1 MDINSNTKV
10 ADILSQYP
18 WLLDELTKV
27 SDKFKMAKT
36 PMGKIM
42 LKKATVADMSK
53 KSGIDENTLI
63 NKLNEIIHSHEG
75 K

>member
-1 MDINSNTKV
+1 MNIDSNTKI

-18 WLLDELTKV
+18 WLLEELAKI
-27 SDKFKMAKT
+27 SDRFKMAKT

-42 LKKATVADMSK
+42 LKKAAIADMSK
-53 KSGIDENTLI
+53 KSGVDENTLI
-63 NKLNEIIHSHEG
+63 GKLNEFIKTHEG

>member
-1 MDINSNTKV
+1 MELNSNTKI

-18 WLLDELTKV
+18 WLLDKFAKIN
-27 SDKFKMAKT
+27 DRFKMAKT
-36 PMGKIM
+36 PMGKMM

-53 KSGIDENTLI
+53 KSDIDENTLI
-63 NKLNEIIHSHEG
+63 NKLNEIIRSHEG

>member
-1 MDINSNTKV
+1 MTINRNTILS
-10 ADILSQYP
+10 DILKRYP
-18 WLLDELTKV
+18 WLLKELIKV
-27 SDKFKMAKT
+27 NDKFKMAKT

-53 KSGIDENTLI
+53 KSGIDENALI
-63 NKLNEIIHSHEG
+63 SKMNEIIYSNEG